1 MKTYILGTLAALTL
15 SLCVTSNASA
25 DWRYR
30 ERIRFDHG
38 RRIVYQERYWAP
50 VIVTTPA
57 PVIVTRRASGP
68 RSSARRRARSSARPI
83 KGVGA
88 RGGAATEGAGGVS
101 SGAATTS
108 GRAAARSSACCCS
121 GRASAS
127 SSRWS
132 VS

>member
-57 PVIVTRRASGP
+57 PVIVTPPVITTPAP
-68 RSSARRRARSSARPI
+68 VI
-83 KGVGA
+83 
-88 RGGAATEGAGGVS
+88 VS
-101 SGAATTS
+101 PPVYATTAPVVVTGPVYS
-108 GRAAARSSACCCS
+108 TGYFYGSYRPYYRHY
-121 GRASAS
+121 RH
-127 SSRWS
+127 RHHR
-132 VS
+132 